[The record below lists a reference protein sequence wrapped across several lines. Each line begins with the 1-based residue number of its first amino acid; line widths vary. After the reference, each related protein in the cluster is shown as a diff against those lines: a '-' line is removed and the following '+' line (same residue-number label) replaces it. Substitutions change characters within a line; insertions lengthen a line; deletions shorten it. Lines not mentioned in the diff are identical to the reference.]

1 MIEYV
6 KEFDTIEDFVLD
18 NRFSELVK
26 KNDRNEINKM
36 LELYPEKQ
44 DIVNSAIVLLQHL
57 KIEAPSIPDEQI
69 EKDWYDF
76 LEQIN
81 EKKRRRR
88 NKHFYLWTSVSTVAA
103 CAAAIFLIFN
113 NPSQEHNRTDDKEH
127 LLALLES
134 VDADTNKNEVRVIAG
149 QNQTNIDNNETII
162 QTEDGNLIVG
172 EDRKFESSE
181 IKTEYLTVVVPK
193 GRRTTLKLSD
203 GSTVWVNSGTK
214 LVYPKTFNGKTRE
227 IMVDGEAYLDVA
239 KDENRPFMVHTKGFD
254 IAVLGT
260 RFNVNAYSSD
270 QENSVVLVEGSVEI
284 TAKSSKG
291 KLIPNQGFFAAN
303 GDFSIKNVDI
313 YPYVCWKDGVMLLN
327 GESLDDIMKKLSRYY
342 GVEIQCSERFELE
355 IYKGKINFRE
365 SLETI
370 LYNISLSTP
379 LSYTRNGDIFIV
391 K

>member
-1 MIEYV
+1 MIEYI

-26 KNDRNEINKM
+26 KNDRDEINKM

-44 DIVNSAIVLLQHL
+44 DIMNSAIVLLQHL
-57 KIEAPSIPDEQI
+57 KIETPGIPDEQI
-69 EKDWYDF
+69 EKDWSDF

-81 EKKRRRR
+81 EKKRRRK

-103 CAAAIFLIFN
+103 CAAAIFLILI
-113 NPSQEHNRTDDKEH
+113 NPSQDNRTDDKEH

-134 VDADTNKNEVRVIAG
+134 VDTNTNKSEIQVIAG

-172 EDRKFESSE
+172 EERKFESSE

-284 TAKSSKG
+284 TAESSKG

-303 GDFSIKNVDI
+303 GDFSIKNVDV

-342 GVEIQCSERFELE
+342 GVEIQCSDRFELE
-355 IYKGKINFRE
+355 RYKGKINLRE

>member
-1 MIEYV
+1 MIEYI

-44 DIVNSAIVLLQHL
+44 DIMDSAIVLLQHL
-57 KIEAPSIPDEQI
+57 KIETPSIPDEQV
-69 EKDWYDF
+69 EKDWSDF
-76 LEQIN
+76 LKQVN
-81 EKKRRRR
+81 EKKSSRK

-103 CAAAIFLIFN
+103 CAAAIFLIFI
-113 NPSQEHNRTDDKEH
+113 NPSPNNRTDDKEH
-127 LLALLES
+127 LLTLLES
-134 VDADTNKNEVRVIAG
+134 VDANTNKSEVQVIAG
-149 QNQTNIDNNETII
+149 QSQTNIDNNETII

-239 KDENRPFMVHTKGFD
+239 KDENWPFMVHTKGFD

-284 TAKSSKG
+284 TAESSKG

-303 GDFSIKNVDI
+303 GDFSIKNVDV
-313 YPYVCWKDGVMLLN
+313 YPHVCWKDGVMKLD
-327 GESLDDIMKKLSRYY
+327 GESLNIILKKLSRHY
-342 GVEIQCSERFELE
+342 GIDIQFNEKYANEK
-355 IYKGKINFRE
+355 YKGKIDLSE
-365 SLETI
+365 SIETV
-370 LYNISLSTP
+370 LNNISVSTP
-379 LSYTRNGDIFIV
+379 IRYTRNEDVIIIN
-391 K
+391 